1 MSTEEEVPAPTIEPV
16 VGTIKKNLGLRKN
29 GKQWKDSKAPQR
41 LRANGVPK
49 VGWQKREQERQ
60 KLAAMKE
67 LERQM
72 TEERQEAIR
81 ERVRRIKERAEQK
94 AEKERY
100 EKLSEK
106 MHRKRVERLKRREK
120 RNKLLKER

>member
-1 MSTEEEVPAPTIEPV
+1 MSTEEGVTHTAMPV
-16 VGTIKKNLGLRKN
+16 SAVTKNLGLRKS
-29 GKQWKDSKAPQR
+29 GKQWKDSKTPQR

-49 VGWQKREQERQ
+49 GGWQKREEERQ

-67 LERQM
+67 LEKQM

-81 ERVRRIKERAEQK
+81 ERVSRIKERAEKK
-94 AEKERY
+94 AENERY
-100 EKLSEK
+100 AKLSEK